1 MLKNFRY
8 FSLFVFIFFAS
19 DLTSQTINLEQLEQ
33 LEQLGNTFGAD
44 EVIETDDPEVKPL
57 TQRVRVLKESDVE
70 FGYQGSNDSFIVEPK
85 PKKNP
90 KIGHFGYDF
99 FTNPPSTYA
108 TSRKLFVPQNYIIG
122 QGDIVRIVLYG
133 NRNNRYELEVS
144 PEGNIL
150 IPGIGPIIASGLSF
164 DNLQKLIGETVS
176 TQYIGTNASITLGR
190 LRSIN
195 IFVLGNAISP
205 GMYTVSAL
213 TTMTNAIFTS
223 GGIAESGSLR
233 NIQLK
238 RSGEVISTIDFYDLL
253 LNGDTSGDIS
263 LQEGD
268 VVFIPP
274 ITKTVAITGE
284 IIRPYIYEVLE
295 NEHTVDLLKF
305 AGGFKP
311 SADNN
316 SMEIERVDRETNSF
330 RLIDLDLNN
339 QNLNSFE
346 LENGDVI
353 NVYPVDSIM
362 RNAILVKGHTQKPG
376 FLPWKQGMKL
386 NEVISSFDRLLPMT
400 DLNYVLVKRALN
412 DGTFKIIQIDLEM
425 LFKDIRNNRESKQ
438 NLVFQER
445 DEVLF
450 FPKFISSE
458 ILSPEAIPYEDLT
471 PEQKQTLLLNTQT
484 KEASINPLTGELEA
498 DTDSDL
504 SSPNQPINNNIFYKY
519 NVHHYCTLEKD
530 IGELFYFD
538 LATTEE
544 THSLTQICRQQ
555 LMKPILDIVQ
565 RQSTSSS
572 MNQIVSVYGSVFFP
586 DQYPLVDNMTLQQ
599 AIDASGGLRDTSYTP
614 DIELIRSNLSGK
626 EYVISSSTTSSN
638 EGELILL
645 KLKPND
651 MINIKKVSR
660 NIGTAEI
667 YGEVFFPGTYPIYKN
682 ATLKSLI
689 LRAGNLSG
697 KAFPKAAVFQRK
709 SIADTERENFK
720 QAQTE
725 ITRKLILA
733 SQNSTF
739 GQAQTDPEILKQI
752 NFLFKPVSETSN
764 SLGRLVVD
772 ISSILNGTQADI
784 ELEDGDKLFIPKL
797 QNSISVIGEVYVSN
811 SHNFN
816 KELSIQDYID
826 LSGGVTDY
834 ADPDKSYI
842 IKADGSIIPSKN
854 INTSGF
860 FRSNSST
867 RNTLQPGDSIVVPL
881 KVDSFSGLAAT
892 TEVTQIVYQLA
903 VAAAAISSFGN

>member
-1 MLKNFRY
+1 MLKNFRN
-8 FSLFVFIFFAS
+8 FSLFVFILFAS
-19 DLTSQTINLEQLEQ
+19 DLISQTINLEQLEQ
-33 LEQLGNTFGAD
+33 LEQLGDTFAAD
-44 EVIETDDPEVKPL
+44 EVIEADDPDVKPL

-238 RSGEVISTIDFYDLL
+238 RNGEIISTIDFYDLL

-295 NEHTVDLLKF
+295 NEHTVDLLNF

-311 SADNN
+311 SADNK

-330 RLIDLDLNN
+330 RLIDLNLNN

-353 NVYPVDSIM
+353 NVYPVDSVM

-412 DGTFKIIQIDLEM
+412 DGTFNIIQIDLEM

-445 DEVLF
+445 DEVIF
-450 FPKFISSE
+450 FPKF
-458 ILSPEAIPYEDLT
+458 LSPELISPELIPYEDLT
-471 PEQKQTLLLNTQT
+471 PEQKQTLLLDTQT
-484 KEASINPLTGELEA
+484 KEASINPLTGESEA
-498 DTDSDL
+498 GIDLGL
-504 SSPNQPINNNIFYKY
+504 SSPKQTTNNNIFYKY
-519 NVHHYCTLEKD
+519 NIHHYCTLEAD
-530 IGELFYFD
+530 IGEGFYFD
-538 LATTEE
+538 LE
-544 THSLTQICRQQ
+544 TREGPSLTQICREQ
-555 LMKPILDIVQ
+555 LMKPILNIVQ
-565 RQSTSSS
+565 MQSNSSS
-572 MNQIVSVYGSVFFP
+572 MNQVVSVNGSVFFP
-586 DQYPLVDNMTLQQ
+586 GQYPFVDNMTMQQ
-599 AIDASGGLRDTSYTP
+599 AIDASGGLRDFSYTP
-614 DIELIRSNLSGK
+614 DVELIRSNLSGK
-626 EYVISSSTTSSN
+626 EYVISSTTTPIN

-645 KLKPND
+645 KLQPND
-651 MINIKKVSR
+651 IINIKKISR

-667 YGEVFFPGTYPIYKN
+667 YGEVFFPGQYPIYKK

-689 LRAGNLSG
+689 LRAGNLND

-709 SIADTERENFK
+709 SIADSERENFK
-720 QAQTE
+720 QAQIE

-733 SQNSTF
+733 SQSNSF
-739 GQAQTDPEILKQI
+739 GQQQADPEILKQI
-752 NFLFKPVSETSN
+752 DLLLKPVSETSD
-764 SLGRLVVD
+764 SLGRLVID
-772 ISSILNGTQADI
+772 IDGIMNGTQPDI
-784 ELEDGDKLFIPKL
+784 ELQDGDKLFIPRV
-797 QNSISVIGEVYVSN
+797 QNTISVVGEVYVSN
-811 SHNFN
+811 AHNFK

-854 INTSGF
+854 INTGGF

-867 RNTLQPGDSIVVPL
+867 RSTLQPGDSIVVPL
-881 KVDSFSGLAAT
+881 KVDSFSGLTAT
-892 TEVTQIVYQLA
+892 TEVTQVIYQLA